1 MTAVHPPLLYLQGA
15 PPLALLLAVGMLAGA
30 CAVALPG
37 GVPEGGLKRKTLL
50 ASGNETGTIT
60 KSGTY
65 ELSAA
70 ELALPCRRLSGR
82 LQVRLLQ
89 VRNAPVAAPS
99 TSSQALRQASAPVL
113 KAGGYGTDPAADRA
127 RDLALIESY
136 NKRLIELKCPSYDLA
151 RELNPAAGNTL
162 PTPSKRP

>member
-1 MTAVHPPLLYLQGA
+1 MSTIPRRFDPVADRPKTVDRLVAVIRG
-15 PPLALLLAVGMLAGA
+15 
-30 CAVALPG
+30 
-37 GVPEGGLKRKTLL
+37 
-50 ASGNETGTIT
+50 
-60 KSGTY
+60 